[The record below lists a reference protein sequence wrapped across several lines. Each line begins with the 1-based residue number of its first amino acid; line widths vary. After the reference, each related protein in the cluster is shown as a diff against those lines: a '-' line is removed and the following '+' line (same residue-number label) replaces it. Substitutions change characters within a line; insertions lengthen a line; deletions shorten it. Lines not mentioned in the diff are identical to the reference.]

1 MRARFSIRH
10 AIHAI
15 LVAGTA
21 LFAVV
26 ANAEKLPPIGKRAYV
41 IDGKDPAAPVTIKK
55 DGTAAGKT
63 VVLKDPVHPSG
74 PIKLVPLKKVKPK
87 PVAQAKPL
95 PMKAGQMRF
104 GAVAVHG
111 HLKKPRV
118 EFTRDVLPVE
128 RADELQAPD
137 FFQKVYEPAQ
147 RDDF

>member
-1 MRARFSIRH
+1 LRAPVSLRH

-21 LFAVV
+21 AFALA

-41 IDGKDPAAPVTIKK
+41 IDTQDPAAPVTIEK
-55 DGTAAGKT
+55 DGKAAGKA

-74 PIKLVPLKKVKPK
+74 PIKLVPLKKTKPK
-87 PVAQAKPL
+87 PVARAKPV
-95 PMKAGQMRF
+95 PMKPGRLRF
-104 GAVAVHG
+104 GAVTVSG

-128 RADELQAPD
+128 RADELEAPD
-137 FFQKVYEPAQ
+137 FFQKVYEPAR